1 MIIDHIKNSPFYYLL
16 SERISTALRALRTDD
31 LLRADPGRHEI
42 QGSEVF
48 ALVQKYETKP
58 RKLGVWEAHR
68 RYIDVQYVV
77 SGVEVIGHAHL
88 PNLSVTKPY
97 SEKDDILF
105 AEGDGN
111 FLTVS
116 AGMFVIFFPHD
127 AHMPALAAGMQG
139 PVHKIIVKVRVD

>member
-1 MIIDHIKNSPFYYLL
+1 MIIDHIENSSLYFPLG
-16 SERISTALRALRTDD
+16 ERIATALRALQTAD
-31 LLRADPGRHEI
+31 LLRAEPGRHEI
-42 QGSEVF
+42 QESEVF

-97 SEKDDILF
+97 TDKEDILF

-116 AGMFVIFFPHD
+116 AGMFVIFFSHD
-127 AHMPALAAGMQG
+127 AHMPSLAAGTPG
-139 PVHKIIVKVRVD
+139 PAHKIVVKVRVD